1 MTIDVYYTML
11 SPPARSVLV
20 VAKHLGLAVTT
31 KEVDLFAGGTRTP
44 EYLKMNPSHT
54 VPTLDDNGFVL
65 FESRAILAYLVN
77 KYSPNHSVYP
87 EDPQTRAAIDKVL
100 FFDASAIF
108 PAIRGIVVP
117 KVFKKIE
124 VPAEAVAE
132 LKEKVEIV
140 EAILGDQRFLAGE
153 NVTLA
158 DISFGVEVPM
168 IKVLY
173 PSFISPKLQAWYDR
187 TLRDVP
193 ALEEYNSQAD
203 YTAFLKK
210 L

>member
-1 MTIDVYYTML
+1 MIC
-11 SPPARSVLV
+11 SCI
-20 VAKHLGLAVTT
+20 
-31 KEVDLFAGGTRTP
+31 F
-44 EYLKMNPSHT
+44 N
-54 VPTLDDNGFVL
+54 N
-65 FESRAILAYLVN
+65 
-77 KYSPNHSVYP
+77 
-87 EDPQTRAAIDKVL
+87 
-100 FFDASAIF
+100 FFCSF
-108 PAIRGIVVP
+108 WKKVP